1 MSHAGTILGISELE
15 IERVHRHDFI
25 EVWAKPTKKPLC
37 KHCESRQLRIKATH
51 KRTVKHTRQGNQV
64 LTLHLKV
71 PKYHCRCCGRYF
83 RHPFVGIRPRYRASE
98 CFRLEVFE
106 AHHGGVTQRGIS
118 RTHRIS
124 PTTVERWYQSHISQK
139 YKEIIS
145 RPCPEMLGIDEHFFT
160 RKKGYATTF
169 VDLRHRSV
177 FDVKLGRSELS
188 LRSYLRHL
196 PNKENVKLI
205 AMDLSETYR
214 GIAKRY
220 FPNATI
226 VADRFHVVRLINH
239 HFLKAWQQHHPE
251 GRKNRG
257 LLSLM
262 RRHQWHLSEENNSN
276 LQRYLADYP
285 VLKTLYEVKQKLIR
299 YMLLKTMNEKRME
312 KTLPRFL
319 DLLEQLHHSPLRAL
333 AKTLTSW
340 LQPIIAMWR
349 FTRNNGITEGF
360 HNKMEMISRRAYGFR
375 NFENYR
381 IRVMTHCGWDG
392 VINRVR

>member
-1 MSHAGTILGISELE
+1 MSHAGAILGITELE
-15 IERVHRHDFI
+15 IERIHRHDSI
-25 EVWAKPTKKPLC
+25 EVWAKPSSRPSC
-37 KHCESRQLRIKATH
+37 VHCDARQLRIKATH
-51 KRTVKHTRQGNQV
+51 HRTVKHTRQGNQV
-64 LTLHLKV
+64 LTLHLRV
-71 PKYHCRCCGRYF
+71 PKYHCRACNRYF

-98 CFRLEVFE
+98 CYRLEVFE
-106 AHHGGVTQRGIS
+106 AHHGGVTQRKIS

-124 PTTVERWYQSHISQK
+124 SATVERWYQAHISQK
-139 YKEIIS
+139 YKEIVS

-160 RKKGYATTF
+160 RRKGYATTF
-169 VDLRHRSV
+169 VDLKNHNV
-177 FDVKLGRSELS
+177 FDVKLGRSEPS
-188 LRSYLRHL
+188 LRRYLQRL
-196 PNKENVKLI
+196 QGRENVRLI

-214 GIAKRY
+214 NIAKRY

-251 GRKNRG
+251 GRRNLG

-262 RRHQWHLSEENNSN
+262 RRHQWRLSEENLVN
-276 LQRYLADYP
+276 LQGYLADYP
-285 VLKTLYEVKQKLIR
+285 VLQALYEAKQKLTR
-299 YMLLKTMNEKRME
+299 YVLLKTMTEKRMA
-312 KTLPRFL
+312 KKIPGFL
-319 DLLEQLHHSPLRAL
+319 DLLKQLHHSPLKSL

-360 HNKMEMISRRAYGFR
+360 HNKMEMLSRRAYGFR

-381 IRVMTHCGWDG
+381 IRVMTHCACRLPDG
-392 VINRVR
+392 MV

>member
-1 MSHAGTILGISELE
+1 MSHAGTILGITELE
-15 IERVHRHDFI
+15 IEHIHRQDEI
-25 EVWAKPTKKPLC
+25 KVWARPSRRPVC
-37 KHCESRQLRIKATH
+37 KYCQSASVRIKATH

-64 LTLHLKV
+64 LTLFLKV
-71 PKYHCRCCGRYF
+71 PKYHCRECGRYF
-83 RHPFVGIRPRYRASE
+83 RHPFVGIKPRYRASE
-98 CFRLEVFE
+98 CYRLEVFE
-106 AHHGGVTQRGIS
+106 AHHGGVTQRKLS
-118 RTHRIS
+118 RTHSIS
-124 PTTVERWYQSHISQK
+124 ASTVERWYQGHIGQK

-160 RKKGYATTF
+160 RRKGYATTL
-169 VDLRHRSV
+169 VDLGNHKV

-188 LRSYLRHL
+188 LRSYLRRL
-196 PNKENVKLI
+196 PGKDNVRLI

-214 GIAKRY
+214 NIAKRY

-226 VADRFHVVRLINH
+226 VADRFHVVRLINQ

-251 GRKNRG
+251 GRRNRG

-262 RRHQWHLSEENNSN
+262 RRHQWRLSEEQHTK
-276 LQRYLADYP
+276 LQGYLSDYP
-285 VLKTLYEVKQKLIR
+285 VLSALYEVKQKLIR

-312 KTLPRFL
+312 RKLPG
-319 DLLEQLHHSPLRAL
+319 LLELLKQLHQSPLRTL

-340 LQPIIAMWR
+340 LPPIVAMWR

-392 VINRVR
+392 IINRTR

>member
-1 MSHAGTILGISELE
+1 MSHAGSILGISELE
-15 IERVHRHDFI
+15 IERIHRHDSI
-25 EVWAKPTKKPLC
+25 EVWAKPSRRPSCKLC
-37 KHCESRQLRIKATH
+37 DAKQLRIKATH
-51 KRTVKHTRQGNQV
+51 QRTVKHTRQGNQV

-71 PKYHCRCCGRYF
+71 PKYHCRQCNRYF
-83 RHPFVGIRPRYRASE
+83 RHSFVGIRPRYRASE
-98 CFRLEVFE
+98 CYRLEVFE
-106 AHHGGVTQRGIS
+106 AHHGGVTQRKIS
-118 RTHRIS
+118 RTHHIS
-124 PTTVERWYQSHISQK
+124 SATVERWYQAHVDQK
-139 YKEIIS
+139 YKEIVS

-160 RKKGYATTF
+160 RRKGYATTF
-169 VDLRHRSV
+169 VDLKHHSV
-177 FDVKLGRSELS
+177 FDVRLGRSGAS
-188 LRSYLRHL
+188 LRSYLRRL
-196 PNKENVKLI
+196 KGRENVRLI

-214 GIAKRY
+214 SIAKQY

-262 RRHQWHLSEENNSN
+262 RRHQWRLSDDNHAHLM
-276 LQRYLADYP
+276 RYLADYP
-285 VLKTLYEVKQKLIR
+285 VLKVLYEVKQKLMR
-299 YMLLKTMNEKRME
+299 YVLLKTMTEKRME
-312 KTLPRFL
+312 KKLPGFL
-319 DLLEQLHHSPLRAL
+319 HLLEQLHYSPLKAL

-340 LQPIIAMWR
+340 LQPIVAMWR

-392 VINRVR
+392 VINRTR

>member
-37 KHCESRQLRIKATH
+37 KHCESR
-51 KRTVKHTRQGNQV
+51 
-64 LTLHLKV
+64 HL
-71 PKYHCRCCGRYF
+71 
-83 RHPFVGIRPRYRASE
+83 
-98 CFRLEVFE
+98 
-106 AHHGGVTQRGIS
+106 
-118 RTHRIS
+118 
-124 PTTVERWYQSHISQK
+124 HISQK

-262 RRHQWHLSEENNSN
+262 RRHQWHLSDENNSN

>member
-1 MSHAGTILGISELE
+1 
-15 IERVHRHDFI
+15 
-25 EVWAKPTKKPLC
+25 
-37 KHCESRQLRIKATH
+37 
-51 KRTVKHTRQGNQV
+51 
-64 LTLHLKV
+64 
-71 PKYHCRCCGRYF
+71 
-83 RHPFVGIRPRYRASE
+83 
-98 CFRLEVFE
+98 
-106 AHHGGVTQRGIS
+106 
-118 RTHRIS
+118 
-124 PTTVERWYQSHISQK
+124 
-139 YKEIIS
+139 
-145 RPCPEMLGIDEHFFT
+145 
-160 RKKGYATTF
+160 
-169 VDLRHRSV
+169 
-177 FDVKLGRSELS
+177 
-188 LRSYLRHL
+188 
-196 PNKENVKLI
+196 
-205 AMDLSETYR
+205 MDLSETYR

-276 LQRYLADYP
+276 LQRYLADFP
-285 VLKTLYEVKQKLIR
+285 VLKTLYEAKQKLIR

-319 DLLEQLHHSPLRAL
+319 DLLEQLHHSPLRTM

>member
-1 MSHAGTILGISELE
+1 M
-15 IERVHRHDFI
+15 
-25 EVWAKPTKKPLC
+25 
-37 KHCESRQLRIKATH
+37 
-51 KRTVKHTRQGNQV
+51 
-64 LTLHLKV
+64 
-71 PKYHCRCCGRYF
+71 
-83 RHPFVGIRPRYRASE
+83 
-98 CFRLEVFE
+98 
-106 AHHGGVTQRGIS
+106 
-118 RTHRIS
+118 
-124 PTTVERWYQSHISQK
+124 
-139 YKEIIS
+139 
-145 RPCPEMLGIDEHFFT
+145 
-160 RKKGYATTF
+160 
-169 VDLRHRSV
+169 
-177 FDVKLGRSELS
+177 FDVKLGCSELS

-205 AMDLSETYR
+205 
-214 GIAKRY
+214 
-220 FPNATI
+220 
-226 VADRFHVVRLINH
+226 
-239 HFLKAWQQHHPE
+239 KAWQQHHPE
-251 GRKNRG
+251 GSKNRG

-262 RRHQWHLSEENNSN
+262 RRHRWHLSEEKNSN

-285 VLKTLYEVKQKLIR
+285 MLKTLYEVKQKLIR

-333 AKTLTSW
+333 TNTLTSW

-375 NFENYR
+375 YFENYR

>member
-1 MSHAGTILGISELE
+1 MSHAGAILGITELGFE
-15 IERVHRHDFI
+15 QVNRHDHI
-25 EVWAKPTKKPLC
+25 EVWAKPSTRPAC
-37 KHCESRQLRIKATH
+37 KYCNARQLRIKATH
-51 KRTVKHTRQGNQV
+51 LRTVKHTRQGNQV

-71 PKYHCRCCGRYF
+71 PKYHCRACNRYF

-98 CFRLEVFE
+98 CYRLEVFE
-106 AHHGGVTQRGIS
+106 AHNGGVTQRKLS

-124 PTTVERWYQSHISQK
+124 ATTVERWYQSHINQK
-139 YKEIIS
+139 YKEIVS
-145 RPCPEMLGIDEHFFT
+145 RPCPQMLGIDEHFFT

-169 VDLRHRSV
+169 VDLKNHNV

-188 LRSYLRHL
+188 LRQYLRRL
-196 PNKENVKLI
+196 PGKENVTLI

-214 GIAKRY
+214 NIAKRY
-220 FPNATI
+220 FPNALI

-251 GRKNRG
+251 GRRNRG

-262 RRHQWHLSEENNSN
+262 RRHQWRLSNDN
-276 LQRYLADYP
+276 LANLMAYLKDYP
-285 VLKTLYEVKQKLIR
+285 VLRALYGIKQELMR
-299 YMLLKTMNEKRME
+299 YILLKTVNEKRMARKLPKFLSLIE
-312 KTLPRFL
+312 KL
-319 DLLEQLHHSPLRAL
+319 QHSPLQAL

-340 LQPIIAMWR
+340 LEPIVAMWR

-392 VINRVR
+392 IINRTR

>member
-1 MSHAGTILGISELE
+1 PS
-15 IERVHRHDFI
+15 
-25 EVWAKPTKKPLC
+25 
-37 KHCESRQLRIKATH
+37 
-51 KRTVKHTRQGNQV
+51 
-64 LTLHLKV
+64 
-71 PKYHCRCCGRYF
+71 
-83 RHPFVGIRPRYRASE
+83 
-98 CFRLEVFE
+98 
-106 AHHGGVTQRGIS
+106 
-118 RTHRIS
+118 
-124 PTTVERWYQSHISQK
+124 
-139 YKEIIS
+139 
-145 RPCPEMLGIDEHFFT
+145 
-160 RKKGYATTF
+160 
-169 VDLRHRSV
+169 
-177 FDVKLGRSELS
+177 
-188 LRSYLRHL
+188 
-196 PNKENVKLI
+196 KENVKLI

-214 GIAKRY
+214 SIANKY

-239 HFLKAWQQHHPE
+239 HFLKAWQHHHPE

-262 RRHQWHLSEENNSN
+262 RRHQWRLNEDNNAN

-312 KTLPRFL
+312 KKLPGFL
-319 DLLEQLHHSPLRAL
+319 DLVEQLHHSPLRGL

-381 IRVMTHCGWDG
+381 IRVMTHCGWNG

>member
-1 MSHAGTILGISELE
+1 MSHAGTILGISELKVEHIHRQDE
-15 IERVHRHDFI
+15 IK
-25 EVWAKPTKKPLC
+25 VWAKPTKRPCC
-37 KHCESRQLRIKATH
+37 KHCHGERLRIKATH
-51 KRTVKHTRQGNQV
+51 QRTVKHTRQGNQV
-64 LTLHLKV
+64 LILYLKV
-71 PKYHCRCCGRYF
+71 PKYHCRDCNRYF
-83 RHPFVGIRPRYRASE
+83 RHSFVGIRPRYRASE
-98 CFRLEVFE
+98 CYRLEVFE

-118 RTHRIS
+118 RTHHIS
-124 PTTVERWYQSHISQK
+124 PTTVERWYQSHIGQK

-169 VDLRHRSV
+169 VDLRHHSV

-188 LRSYLRHL
+188 LQSYLRHL
-196 PNKENVKLI
+196 PGKENVRLI

-214 GIAKRY
+214 NIAKRY

-262 RRHQWHLSEENNSN
+262 RRHPWRLSDKNRAN
-276 LQRYLADYP
+276 LQKYLDSQP
-285 VLKTLYEVKQKLIR
+285 VLNAMYSIKQQLIR
-299 YMLLKTMNEKRME
+299 YVLMKTMNEQRMKR
-312 KTLPRFL
+312 TLPHFL
-319 DLLEQLHHSPLRAL
+319 NLIKQLQASPLSGL
-333 AKTLTSW
+333 AKTLQSW
-340 LQPIIAMWR
+340 IEPIVAMWR

-360 HNKMEMISRRAYGFR
+360 HNKMEMLSRRAYGFR

-392 VINRVR
+392 IINRVR

>member
-1 MSHAGTILGISELE
+1 MLWH
-15 IERVHRHDFI
+15 
-25 EVWAKPTKKPLC
+25 
-37 KHCESRQLRIKATH
+37 
-51 KRTVKHTRQGNQV
+51 
-64 LTLHLKV
+64 
-71 PKYHCRCCGRYF
+71 YF

-177 FDVKLGRSELS
+177 FDVKLGCSELS

-205 AMDLSETYR
+205 
-214 GIAKRY
+214 
-220 FPNATI
+220 
-226 VADRFHVVRLINH
+226 
-239 HFLKAWQQHHPE
+239 KAWQQHHPE
-251 GRKNRG
+251 GSKNRG

-262 RRHQWHLSEENNSN
+262 RRHRWHLSEEKNSN

-285 VLKTLYEVKQKLIR
+285 MLKTLYEVKQKLIR

-333 AKTLTSW
+333 K
-340 LQPIIAMWR
+340 
-349 FTRNNGITEGF
+349 
-360 HNKMEMISRRAYGFR
+360 
-375 NFENYR
+375 
-381 IRVMTHCGWDG
+381 CG
-392 VINRVR
+392 

>member
-1 MSHAGTILGISELE
+1 MSHAGTILGITELE
-15 IERVHRHDFI
+15 IEHIHRHDEI
-25 EVWAKPTKKPLC
+25 KVWAKPSRRPAC
-37 KHCESRQLRIKATH
+37 QHCASKSLRIKATH
-51 KRTVKHTRQGNQV
+51 RRTVKHTRQGNQV

-71 PKYHCRCCGRYF
+71 PKYHCRDCGRYF
-83 RHPFVGIRPRYRASE
+83 RHPFTGIRPRYRASE
-98 CFRLEVFE
+98 CYRMEVFE
-106 AHHGGVTQRGIS
+106 AHHGGVTQRKIS
-118 RTHRIS
+118 RTHRVS
-124 PTTVERWYQSHISQK
+124 ASTVERWYQAHIGQK

-169 VDLRHRSV
+169 VDIKNHSV
-177 FDVKLGRSELS
+177 FDVKLGRSEPS
-188 LRSYLRHL
+188 LRSYLRRL
-196 PNKENVKLI
+196 PGKENVRLI

-214 GIAKRY
+214 NIAKRY

-262 RRHQWHLSEENNSN
+262 RRHQWRLSEENHNN
-276 LQRYLADYP
+276 LMNYLTDYP
-285 VLKTLYEVKQKLIR
+285 VLKAIYETKQTLIR
-299 YMLLKTMNEKRME
+299 YVLMKTMNEERMA
-312 KTLPRFL
+312 KKLPEFME
-319 DLLEQLHHSPLRAL
+319 LLKQLHHSPLKAL

-360 HNKMEMISRRAYGFR
+360 HNKMEMLSRRAYGFR

>member
-37 KHCESRQLRIKATH
+37 KHCESRHLRIKATH

-98 CFRLEVFE
+98 CFRFEVFE

-118 RTHRIS
+118 RTQCIS

-145 RPCPEMLGIDEHFFT
+145 RPCPKMLGTDEHFFT

-196 PNKENVKLI
+196 PNKENVKL
-205 AMDLSETYR
+205 DTY
-214 GIAKRY
+214 
-220 FPNATI
+220 
-226 VADRFHVVRLINH
+226 
-239 HFLKAWQQHHPE
+239 
-251 GRKNRG
+251 
-257 LLSLM
+257 
-262 RRHQWHLSEENNSN
+262 
-276 LQRYLADYP
+276 
-285 VLKTLYEVKQKLIR
+285 
-299 YMLLKTMNEKRME
+299 
-312 KTLPRFL
+312 
-319 DLLEQLHHSPLRAL
+319 
-333 AKTLTSW
+333 LTS
-340 LQPIIAMWR
+340 L
-349 FTRNNGITEGF
+349 GG
-360 HNKMEMISRRAYGFR
+360 
-375 NFENYR
+375 NY
-381 IRVMTHCGWDG
+381 TH
-392 VINRVR
+392 

>member
-1 MSHAGTILGISELE
+1 MSHAGAILGITELE
-15 IERVHRHDFI
+15 IEQINRNDHI
-25 EVWAKPTKKPLC
+25 EVWAKPSTRPAC
-37 KHCESRQLRIKATH
+37 KHCNARHLRVKATH
-51 KRTVKHTRQGNQV
+51 HRTVKHTRQGNQV

-71 PKYHCRCCGRYF
+71 PKYHCQACNRYF

-98 CFRLEVFE
+98 CYRLEVFE
-106 AHHGGVTQRGIS
+106 AHHGGVTQRKLS
-118 RTHRIS
+118 RIYRIS
-124 PTTVERWYQSHISQK
+124 ATTVERWYQSHINQK
-139 YKEIIS
+139 YKEIVS
-145 RPCPEMLGIDEHFFT
+145 RPCPQMLGIDEHFFT

-169 VDLRHRSV
+169 VDLKNHNV

-188 LRSYLRHL
+188 LRQYLRRL
-196 PNKENVKLI
+196 PGKENVTLI

-214 GIAKRY
+214 NIAKRY
-220 FPNATI
+220 FPNALI

-251 GRKNRG
+251 ERRNRG

-262 RRHQWHLSEENNSN
+262 RRHQWRLSNDN
-276 LQRYLADYP
+276 LANLMAYLKDYP
-285 VLKTLYEVKQKLIR
+285 VLRAMYGIKQELMR
-299 YMLLKTMNEKRME
+299 YILLKTVNEKRMARKLPKFLSLIE
-312 KTLPRFL
+312 KL
-319 DLLEQLHHSPLRAL
+319 QHSPLNAL

-340 LQPIIAMWR
+340 LEPIVAMWR

-392 VINRVR
+392 IINRTR

>member
-1 MSHAGTILGISELE
+1 M
-15 IERVHRHDFI
+15 
-25 EVWAKPTKKPLC
+25 
-37 KHCESRQLRIKATH
+37 
-51 KRTVKHTRQGNQV
+51 
-64 LTLHLKV
+64 
-71 PKYHCRCCGRYF
+71 
-83 RHPFVGIRPRYRASE
+83 
-98 CFRLEVFE
+98 EVFE

-124 PTTVERWYQSHISQK
+124 PATVERWYQSHISQK

-160 RKKGYATTF
+160 RKKGYATTL
-169 VDLRHRSV
+169 VDLRNRSV

-188 LRSYLRHL
+188 LRSYLRLL
-196 PNKENVKLI
+196 PGKENVRLI

-214 GIAKRY
+214 SIAKKY

-239 HFLKAWQQHHPE
+239 HFLKAWQIQHPE

-262 RRHQWHLSEENNSN
+262 RRHQWRLNKDNRAN
-276 LQRYLADYP
+276 LDRYLANYP
-285 VLKTLYEVKQKLIR
+285 VLRALYITKQKLIR
-299 YMLLKTMNEKRME
+299 FVLMKTMNQNRME
-312 KTLPRFL
+312 KKLPQFL
-319 DLLEQLHHSPLRAL
+319 ELLAQLHQSPLNAL
-333 AKTLTSW
+333 AKTLASW
-340 LQPIIAMWR
+340 LQPIVAMWR

>member
-1 MSHAGTILGISELE
+1 
-15 IERVHRHDFI
+15 
-25 EVWAKPTKKPLC
+25 
-37 KHCESRQLRIKATH
+37 
-51 KRTVKHTRQGNQV
+51 
-64 LTLHLKV
+64 
-71 PKYHCRCCGRYF
+71 
-83 RHPFVGIRPRYRASE
+83 
-98 CFRLEVFE
+98 
-106 AHHGGVTQRGIS
+106 
-118 RTHRIS
+118 
-124 PTTVERWYQSHISQK
+124 
-139 YKEIIS
+139 
-145 RPCPEMLGIDEHFFT
+145 MLGIDEHFFT

-262 RRHQWHLSEENNSN
+262 RRHQWHLSEKKNSN

-299 YMLLKTMNEKRME
+299 YMLLKTMNENE
-312 KTLPRFL
+312 
-319 DLLEQLHHSPLRAL
+319 
-333 AKTLTSW
+333 
-340 LQPIIAMWR
+340 WR
-349 FTRNNGITEGF
+349 R
-360 HNKMEMISRRAYGFR
+360 H
-375 NFENYR
+375 YR
-381 IRVMTHCGWDG
+381 GS
-392 VINRVR
+392 

>member
-1 MSHAGTILGISELE
+1 MSHAGTILGITELE
-15 IERVHRHDFI
+15 VEHIHRQDEI
-25 EVWAKPTKKPLC
+25 KVWAKPSKRPC
-37 KHCESRQLRIKATH
+37 CQYCESQRLRIKATH
-51 KRTVKHTRQGNQV
+51 RRTVKHTRQGNQV
-64 LTLHLKV
+64 LTLYLKV
-71 PKYHCRCCGRYF
+71 PKYHCRDCGRYF

-98 CFRLEVFE
+98 CYRLEVFE

-118 RTHRIS
+118 RTHCIS

-169 VDLRHRSV
+169 VDLQHHSI

-188 LRSYLRHL
+188 LRSYLNQL
-196 PNKENVKLI
+196 PGKENVRLI

-251 GRKNRG
+251 GRRNRG

-262 RRHQWHLSEENNSN
+262 RRHQWRLSQDNHHN
-276 LQRYLADYP
+276 LMNYLAAHP
-285 VLKTLYEVKQKLIR
+285 VLKTLYDVKQQLIR
-299 YMLLKTMNEKRME
+299 FVLMKTMNEQRMKR
-312 KTLPRFL
+312 TLPK
-319 DLLEQLHHSPLRAL
+319 LLNLLRQMSASPLKAL

-340 LQPIIAMWR
+340 LEPIVAMWR
-349 FTRNNGITEGF
+349 FTRSNGVTEGF
-360 HNKMEMISRRAYGFR
+360 HNKMEMMTRRAYGFR

-392 VINRVR
+392 IINRVR

>member
-1 MSHAGTILGISELE
+1 
-15 IERVHRHDFI
+15 
-25 EVWAKPTKKPLC
+25 
-37 KHCESRQLRIKATH
+37 
-51 KRTVKHTRQGNQV
+51 
-64 LTLHLKV
+64 
-71 PKYHCRCCGRYF
+71 
-83 RHPFVGIRPRYRASE
+83 
-98 CFRLEVFE
+98 
-106 AHHGGVTQRGIS
+106 
-118 RTHRIS
+118 
-124 PTTVERWYQSHISQK
+124 
-139 YKEIIS
+139 
-145 RPCPEMLGIDEHFFT
+145 MLGIDEHFFT

-262 RRHQWHLSEENNSN
+262 RRHQWHLNEENNSN
-276 LQRYLADYP
+276 LKRYLADYP

-299 YMLLKTMNEKRME
+299 FMLLKTMNEKRME

-333 AKTLTSW
+333 ANTLTSW